1 MSGPRLGGSP
11 DVVVVG
17 GGIRGTSIAYFLA
30 RAGVRVTLIEKGF
43 WAAGASGANVGL
55 VNVSAKTPAD
65 YTALSLLSAE
75 MYPAFVAELDA
86 DVDYQREGYLLVA
99 ETDAEA
105 EGLARLATRQS
116 QIPGVS
122 VELLDA
128 RAACALEPA
137 LSPRLA
143 AATFCAQDG
152 NVDPLKLTV
161 AVGRAARRHGAE
173 VLLHRE
179 VSGIRLQGGRI
190 VAVGT
195 PEGEISTE
203 AVVDAAGVLV
213 SDVARMVGVDVP
225 ILPQRGQVFQIE
237 ALPPLL
243 RRPVQ
248 SIRQFQSGTTMV
260 GTTNEFVGPDRS
272 VTYEAAARLLARAR
286 RMVPALARA
295 RIIRGWAGL
304 RPMSPD
310 GLPVYSA
317 VPEVPG
323 FYVAV
328 GHSGVTL
335 APITGQIFLELIT
348 TGRTNVPIA
357 PYSLRRFTADDLEWM
372 RDPMKEGTRH

>member
-1 MSGPRLGGSP
+1 MSGPRLGGAP

-55 VNVSAKTPAD
+55 VNVSAKTPAH
-65 YTALSLLSAE
+65 YTALSLRSAE
-75 MYPAFVAELDA
+75 LYPAFVAELDA
-86 DVDYQREGYLLVA
+86 DVDYQRDGYLLVA
-99 ETDAEA
+99 ETDGEA
-105 EGLARLATRQS
+105 ESLARLATRQS
-116 QIPGVS
+116 QVPGVRI
-122 VELLDA
+122 ELLDA
-128 RAACALEPA
+128 RAARELEPA

-143 AATFCAQDG
+143 AATFCPQDG

-173 VLLHRE
+173 VRLHQE
-179 VSGIRLQGGRI
+179 VTGIRLRGGR
-190 VAVGT
+190 VAAVDT
-195 PEGEISTE
+195 PDGEIPTQ

-213 SDVARMVGVDVP
+213 PDFARMVGIEVP

-237 ALPPLL
+237 ALPPFL

-248 SIRQFQSGTTMV
+248 SIRQFRSGTIMV
-260 GTTNEFVGPDRS
+260 GTTNEFVGPDRR
-272 VTYEAAARLLARAR
+272 VTYEAAARVLARAR
-286 RMVPALARA
+286 RVVPALAPA
-295 RIIRGWAGL
+295 RVIRGWAGL

-310 GLPVYSA
+310 GLPVYAA

-335 APITGQIFLELIT
+335 APITGQIFLDLIT
-348 TGRTNVPIA
+348 TGGTSVALA
-357 PYSLRRFTADDLEWM
+357 PYSLRRFTPADLEWM
-372 RDPMKEGTRH
+372 PRG